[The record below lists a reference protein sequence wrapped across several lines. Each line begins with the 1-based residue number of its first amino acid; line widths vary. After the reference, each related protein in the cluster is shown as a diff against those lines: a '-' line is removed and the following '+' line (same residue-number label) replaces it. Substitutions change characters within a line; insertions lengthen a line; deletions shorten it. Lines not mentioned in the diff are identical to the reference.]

1 MVISIINKMK
11 IPKGKFKMNSNH
23 SINTVIFFFFII
35 FTNANAQQDAMG
47 LINAVNEKFKSVK
60 DYTASVQIKTDIP
73 FVKMLPVN
81 ATVYFK
87 QPDKIHMESK
97 GISILPKQGPQF
109 FMNEINAKNDIAIF
123 VADEVIDGVTT
134 KGIKVFPIQ
143 DTADLILATLYF
155 EPNKLLLYK
164 AQVTTKSRGTVNMSF
179 KYGSYSNFQLPDVL
193 TFEMDVNKFKIPKAV
208 AADLENTTTKKD
220 DGKKTK
226 KGTVVITYKSYKV
239 NSGLSDA
246 IFKNK

>member
-1 MVISIINKMK
+1 MNWNTNLVTTLITKNKTLFVGFLLLINA
-11 IPKGKFKMNSNH
+11 
-23 SINTVIFFFFII
+23 
-35 FTNANAQQDAMG
+35 TNLYAQQDAMA

-81 ATVYFK
+81 ATIYFK
-87 QPDKIHMESK
+87 QPDKIHIESK

-109 FMNEINAKNDIAIF
+109 FLNEINAKNDIAIF
-123 VADEVIDGVTT
+123 VADEVIDGITT

-155 EPNKLLLYK
+155 EPQKLLLYK
-164 AQVTTKSRGTVNMSF
+164 AQITTKSKGTVIMYF
-179 KYGSYSNFQLPDVL
+179 KYGRYSEYQLPDEL

-208 AADLENTTTKKD
+208 AADLENTTSKKD

-226 KGTVVITYKSYKV
+226 KGTVRILYKSYKV